1 MEFLL
6 VEYYNYPKERDTD
19 IPLCISLQ
27 RKMML
32 NDGGSAQVVDSL
44 RSLISS
50 SSSGT
55 TYVEARYQ
63 SRLASEVNFTNGELE
78 RIRVVENTGCGI
90 RVLVDGCWGFT
101 STSNISSEVLKESV
115 NQAISAA
122 RMLAG
127 PKKNKVK
134 GLIESKMI
142 TGTFRTAANNNN
154 SDNNNLS
161 DISIEQKVQVTK
173 EAEKEARSNKEVK
186 TASCTYR
193 DMLDHKVIINSD
205 GADIEIYDS
214 KPEFS
219 ITAIARK
226 ASQSATAHEGVGIT
240 GGWEDLFKKKSH
252 LEYARTASGRAA
264 KLLDARHVSG
274 KKTTVIL
281 DPAMVGLLSHE
292 AIGHTVEADFVLS
305 GSVVKDKIGS
315 KVASDLVTLVDSG
328 KSEIAGNACGTIIV
342 DDEGVA
348 AGRTAIIEKG
358 ILKSF
363 LHNRESA
370 MIFGTASTGNAR
382 AFQYSDEPL
391 IRMRNTYIEPGGD
404 KLSDM
409 IRETKHGYIIKGAR
423 NGQADANGEFMFGA
437 EEVYLIE
444 NGEEKELLRGASISG
459 NAFEVLQ
466 SVDMIGNEF
475 QYDIGTGYCG
485 KYQPAKVDGG
495 GPYIRCTAIIG
506 GLQE

>member
-1 MEFLL
+1 M
-6 VEYYNYPKERDTD
+6 K
-19 IPLCISLQ
+19 IMQ
-27 RKMML
+27 
-32 NDGGSAQVVDSL
+32 NDAQVADSL
-44 RSLISS
+44 RLLISS
-50 SSSGT
+50 SNSA
-55 TYVEARYQ
+55 TYIEARYQ
-63 SRLASEVNFTNGELE
+63 SRVASEVNFINGELE
-78 RIRVVENTGCGI
+78 RIRVVENAGCGI

-101 STSNISSEVLKESV
+101 STNNISIVALKESLS
-115 NQAISAA
+115 QAVSAA
-122 RMLAG
+122 RILART
-127 PKKNKVK
+127 KKNKVK

-142 TGTFRTAANNNN
+142 TGTFRTTGN

-161 DISIEQKVQVTK
+161 DISIEQKVKVTK
-173 EAEKEARSNKEVK
+173 EAEKEARRNRAVK

-193 DMLDHKVIINSD
+193 DTLDHKVIMNSD
-205 GADIEIYDS
+205 GADVEIYDS

-219 ITAIARK
+219 ITAIAIK
-226 ASQSATAHEGVGIT
+226 ASQSATAHEGIGIT
-240 GGWEDLFKKKSH
+240 GGWDNLFKKKSH
-252 LEYARTASGRAA
+252 VEYARTASARAA

-274 KKTTVIL
+274 KRTTVIL

-328 KSEIAGNACGTIIV
+328 KSEIASNAGGTILV

-382 AFQYSDEPL
+382 AFQYSNEPL
-391 IRMRNTYIEPGGD
+391 IRMRNTYIEPCGD
-404 KLSDM
+404 KLDDM
-409 IRETKHGYIIKGAR
+409 VRETKHGYIIKGAR

-437 EEVYLIE
+437 EEAYFIE
-444 NGEEKELLRGASISG
+444 NGEVKELLRGASISG

-466 SVDMIGNEF
+466 SVDMVGNEF

-495 GPYIRCTAIIG
+495 GPYIRCTAIVG

>member
-1 MEFLL
+1 
-6 VEYYNYPKERDTD
+6 
-19 IPLCISLQ
+19 
-27 RKMML
+27 MMQ
-32 NDGGSAQVVDSL
+32 NDAQVADSL
-44 RSLISS
+44 RLLISTS
-50 SSSGT
+50 QGA

-63 SRLASEVNFTNGELE
+63 ARVTSEVNFINGELE
-78 RIRVVENTGCGI
+78 RIRVVENAGCGI

-101 STSNISSEVLKESV
+101 STSDTSGQALKQSLNEAV
-115 NQAISAA
+115 SAA
-122 RMLAG
+122 RILAQI
-127 PKKNKVK
+127 KKNKVK

-142 TGTFRTAANNNN
+142 TGTFRTAGN
-154 SDNNNLS
+154 SDSNNLS
-161 DISIEQKVQVTK
+161 DVSIEHKVQVTK
-173 EAEKEARSNKEVK
+173 EAEKEARSHRAVR

-193 DMLDHKVIINSD
+193 DTVDHKVIINSD
-205 GADIEIYDS
+205 GADVEIYDS

-219 ITAIARK
+219 VTAIARK
-226 ASQSATAHEGVGIT
+226 ASQSATAHEGIGIT
-240 GGWEDLFKKKSH
+240 GGWDDLFKKKSH
-252 LEYARTASGRAA
+252 LEYARMAAGRAA

-274 KKTTVIL
+274 KKTTMIL

-305 GSVVKDKIGS
+305 GSVVKDKIGR

-328 KSEIAGNACGTIIV
+328 KSEIAGNAGGTIIV

-348 AGRTAIIEKG
+348 AARIAIIDKG

-370 MIFGTASTGNAR
+370 LVFGTDSTGNAR

-391 IRMRNTYIEPGGD
+391 IRMRNTYIEPGED
-404 KLSDM
+404 KLNDM
-409 IRETKHGYIIKGAR
+409 IKETKHGYIIKGAR

-444 NGEEKELLRGASISG
+444 NGEMKELLKGASISG

-466 SVDMIGNEF
+466 SVDMVGNEF

-495 GPYIRCTAIIG
+495 GPSIRCTAMIG

>member
-1 MEFLL
+1 M
-6 VEYYNYPKERDTD
+6 
-19 IPLCISLQ
+19 
-27 RKMML
+27 KMMR
-32 NDGGSAQVVDSL
+32 NGAQVADNL
-44 RSLISS
+44 RLLISS
-50 SSSGT
+50 SKSA

-63 SRLASEVNFTNGELE
+63 LRVASEVNFINGELE
-78 RIRVVENTGCGI
+78 RIRVVENAGCGI

-101 STSNISSEVLKESV
+101 STSNISNEALKESL
-115 NQAISAA
+115 NQAIAAA
-122 RMLAG
+122 RILARI
-127 PKKNKVK
+127 KKNKVK
-134 GLIESKMI
+134 GLTESKMI
-142 TGTFRTAANNNN
+142 TGTFRTSAS
-154 SDNNNLS
+154 SDNLS
-161 DISIEQKVQVTK
+161 DINVEQKVQVVK
-173 EAEKEARSNKEVK
+173 EAEKEARSNREIK

-193 DMLDHKVIINSD
+193 DMFDHKVIINSD

-219 ITAIARK
+219 VTAIARK
-226 ASQSATAHEGVGIT
+226 ASQSATAHEGVGVT
-240 GGWEDLFKKKSH
+240 GGWDDLFKKKSH
-252 LEYARTASGRAA
+252 LEYARVASARAA
-264 KLLDARHVSG
+264 KLLNARHVGG

-292 AIGHTVEADFVLS
+292 AVGHTVEADFVLS

-328 KSEIAGNACGTIIV
+328 RSEISSNAGGTIIV
-342 DDEGVA
+342 DDEGVV

-358 ILKSF
+358 VLKSF

-370 MIFGTASTGNAR
+370 MIFGVASTGNAR

-391 IRMRNTYIEPGGD
+391 IRMRNTYIEPGND
-404 KLSDM
+404 KLNDM
-409 IRETKHGYIIKGAR
+409 VKETIHGYIIKGAR

-444 NGEEKELLRGASISG
+444 NGEVKELLRGASVSG

-466 SVDMIGNEF
+466 SVDMVGNEF

-506 GLQE
+506 GVQ

>member
-1 MEFLL
+1 M
-6 VEYYNYPKERDTD
+6 
-19 IPLCISLQ
+19 
-27 RKMML
+27 KMMR
-32 NDGGSAQVVDSL
+32 NGAQVADNL
-44 RSLISS
+44 RLLISS
-50 SSSGT
+50 SKSA

-63 SRLASEVNFTNGELE
+63 SRVASEVNFINGELE
-78 RIRVVENTGCGI
+78 RIRVVENAGCGI
-90 RVLVDGCWGFT
+90 RVLVDGCWGFS
-101 STSNISSEVLKESV
+101 STSNISNDALKDSLD
-115 NQAISAA
+115 QAIVAA
-122 RMLAG
+122 RTLART
-127 PKKNKVK
+127 KKNKVK
-134 GLIESKMI
+134 GLTESKM
-142 TGTFRTAANNNN
+142 TRGTFSTSASN
-154 SDNNNLS
+154 DNLS
-161 DISIEQKVQVTK
+161 DINIEQKVQVAK
-173 EAEKEARSNKEVK
+173 EAEKEARSNRAVK

-205 GADIEIYDS
+205 GADIEIHDS

-219 ITAIARK
+219 VTAIARK
-226 ASQSATAHEGVGIT
+226 ASQSVTAHEGVGVT
-240 GGWEDLFKKKSH
+240 GAWDDLFKKKSH
-252 LEYARTASGRAA
+252 LEYARIASARAA

-292 AIGHTVEADFVLS
+292 TIGHTVEADFVLS
-305 GSVVKDKIGS
+305 GSVVKDKIGT

-328 KSEIAGNACGTIIV
+328 RSEIATNAGGTIIV
-342 DDEGVA
+342 DDEGVI

-358 ILKSF
+358 MLKSF

-370 MIFGTASTGNAR
+370 MIFGAASTGNAR

-391 IRMRNTYIEPGGD
+391 IRMRNTYIEPGDD
-404 KLSDM
+404 KLNDM

-437 EEVYLIE
+437 EEVHLIE

-466 SVDMIGNEF
+466 SVDMVGNEF

-506 GLQE
+506 GVQE

>member
-1 MEFLL
+1 M
-6 VEYYNYPKERDTD
+6 
-19 IPLCISLQ
+19 
-27 RKMML
+27 KMMR
-32 NDGGSAQVVDSL
+32 NAAQVAENL
-44 RSLISS
+44 RLLISS
-50 SSSGT
+50 SKSA

-63 SRLASEVNFTNGELE
+63 LRVASEVNFINGELE
-78 RIRVVENTGCGI
+78 RIRVVENAGCGI
-90 RVLVDGCWGFT
+90 RVLVDGCWGFS
-101 STSNISSEVLKESV
+101 STSNISKEALKDSLD
-115 NQAISAA
+115 QAIAAA
-122 RMLAG
+122 RVLALT
-127 PKKNKVK
+127 KKNKVK
-134 GLIESKMI
+134 GLTESKMI
-142 TGTFRTAANNNN
+142 RGTFRTSAS
-154 SDNNNLS
+154 SDNLLGIN
-161 DISIEQKVQVTK
+161 IEQKVQVAK
-173 EAEKEARSNKEVK
+173 EAEKEARSNKAVK

-205 GADIEIYDS
+205 GADIEIHDS

-219 ITAIARK
+219 VTAIARK
-226 ASQSATAHEGVGIT
+226 ASQSVTAHEGVGVT
-240 GGWEDLFKKKSH
+240 GGWDDLFKKNSH
-252 LEYARTASGRAA
+252 VEYARIASARAA

-305 GSVVKDKIGS
+305 GSVVKDKIGT

-328 KSEIAGNACGTIIV
+328 RSEIATNAGGTIIV
-342 DDEGVA
+342 DDEGVV

-358 ILKSF
+358 MLKSF

-370 MIFGTASTGNAR
+370 MIFGVASTGNAR

-391 IRMRNTYIEPGGD
+391 IRMRNTYIEPGVD
-404 KLSDM
+404 KLNDM
-409 IRETKHGYIIKGAR
+409 IRETKHGYIVKGAR

-437 EEVYLIE
+437 EEVHLIE
-444 NGEEKELLRGASISG
+444 NGEVKELLRGASISG

-466 SVDMIGNEF
+466 SVDMVGNEF

-506 GLQE
+506 GVQE